1 MPHEGIWWNEGR
13 CVCVLRA
20 SGVMGVGSVCVLRA
34 SGVMGVGSVCV
45 LRASGVM
52 EVGVFVC

>member
-1 MPHEGIWWNEGR
+1 MFVCLMTEGIWWNEGR

-34 SGVMGVGSVCV
+34 SGVMGVG
-45 LRASGVM
+45 
-52 EVGVFVC
+52 VFVC